1 MSKKETCDLLKTVAE
16 ALYLVYERGDPKEL
30 RLNKYEELSNKIS
43 EQMREMKCP
52 RK

>member
-1 MSKKETCDLLKTVAE
+1 MVKRETCSLLQAVAE

-30 RLNKYEELSNKIS
+30 RLGKYEELSNKIS
-43 EQMREMKCP
+43 ELTREMKCP